1 MKKIN
6 KYTNKGART
15 YLKSAVKAASHPVRS
30 KILKTL
36 KLGAMSTPDLEEAVG
51 ENRYNLY
58 HHLDVLI
65 QSDLIHEI
73 DSEKKSKYYQLNMP
87 KKPNVA
93 VFIFT
98 EEDFIKD
105 FTTWNKMLDGL
116 EKIEGGKIQIR
127 GKITQAEI
135 HLTYK

>member
-6 KYTNKGART
+6 KYINKGART

-36 KLGAMSTPDLEEAVG
+36 KAGAMSTPDLEEAVG

-65 QSDLIHEI
+65 GSDLIHEI
-73 DSEKKSKYYQLNMP
+73 DSGKKSKYYQLNMP

-98 EEDFIKD
+98 DEDFKKD
-105 FTTWNKMLDGL
+105 FSTWNKMLDGL
-116 EKIEGGKIQIR
+116 EKIEGERIPIR
-127 GKITQAEI
+127 GKIIQAEI
-135 HLTYK
+135 HLSYK

>member
-1 MKKIN
+1 
-6 KYTNKGART
+6 
-15 YLKSAVKAASHPVRS
+15 
-30 KILKTL
+30 
-36 KLGAMSTPDLEEAVG
+36 MSTPDLEEAVG

-65 QSDLIHEI
+65 ESDLIHEI
-73 DSEKKSKYYQLNMP
+73 DSGKKSKYYQLNTP

-116 EKIEGGKIQIR
+116 EKIEGGKIPIR

-135 HLTYK
+135 HLSYR

>member
-1 MKKIN
+1 M
-6 KYTNKGART
+6 NKGART
-15 YLKSAVKAASHPVRS
+15 YLKSAVKAAAHRVRS
-30 KILKTL
+30 KLLKTL
-36 KLGAMSTPDLEEAVG
+36 KAGSMSTPDLEEAVG

-105 FTTWNKMLDGL
+105 FTNWNKMLDGL
-116 EKIEGGKIQIR
+116 EKIEGGKIPIR

-135 HLTYK
+135 HLSYR

>member
-1 MKKIN
+1 M
-6 KYTNKGART
+6 NKGART

-36 KLGAMSTPDLEEAVG
+36 KAGSMSTPDLEEAVG

-65 QSDLIHEI
+65 ESDLIHEI
-73 DSEKKSKYYQLNMP
+73 RSGKKSKYYQLNTP

-105 FTTWNKMLDGL
+105 ISTCNKMLDGL
-116 EKIEGGKIQIR
+116 EKIEGGKIPIR

-135 HLTYK
+135 HLSYR

>member
-6 KYTNKGART
+6 KYINKGART
-15 YLKSAVKAASHPVRS
+15 YLKSAVKAATPPVRM

-36 KLGAMSTPDLEEAVG
+36 KAGSMSTPDLEEAVG

-98 EEDFIKD
+98 EEDFIRD

>member
-1 MKKIN
+1 M
-6 KYTNKGART
+6 NKGARI

-36 KLGAMSTPDLEEAVG
+36 KAGSMSTPDLEEAVG

-65 QSDLIHEI
+65 ESDLIHEI
-73 DSEKKSKYYQLNMP
+73 DSGKKSKYYQLNTP

-105 FTTWNKMLDGL
+105 FSTWNKMLDGL
-116 EKIEGGKIQIR
+116 EKIEGGKIPIR

-135 HLTYK
+135 HLSYR

>member
-1 MKKIN
+1 M
-6 KYTNKGART
+6 NKGART

-36 KLGAMSTPDLEEAVG
+36 KAGSMSTPDLEEAVG

-65 QSDLIHEI
+65 ESDLINEI
-73 DSEKKSKYYQLNMP
+73 RSGKKSKYYQLNTP

-116 EKIEGGKIQIR
+116 EKIEGGKIPIR

-135 HLTYK
+135 HLSYR

>member
-1 MKKIN
+1 M
-6 KYTNKGART
+6 NKGART

-36 KLGAMSTPDLEEAVG
+36 KAGSMSTPDLEEAVG

-65 QSDLIHEI
+65 ESDLIHEI
-73 DSEKKSKYYQLNMP
+73 RSGKKSKYYQLNTP

-116 EKIEGGKIQIR
+116 EKIEGGKIPIR

-135 HLTYK
+135 HLSYR

>member
-1 MKKIN
+1 M
-6 KYTNKGART
+6 NKGARI

-36 KLGAMSTPDLEEAVG
+36 KAGSMSTPDLEEAVG

-65 QSDLIHEI
+65 ESDLIHEI
-73 DSEKKSKYYQLNMP
+73 DSGKKSKYYQLNTP

-116 EKIEGGKIQIR
+116 EKIEGGKIPIR

-135 HLTYK
+135 HLSYR